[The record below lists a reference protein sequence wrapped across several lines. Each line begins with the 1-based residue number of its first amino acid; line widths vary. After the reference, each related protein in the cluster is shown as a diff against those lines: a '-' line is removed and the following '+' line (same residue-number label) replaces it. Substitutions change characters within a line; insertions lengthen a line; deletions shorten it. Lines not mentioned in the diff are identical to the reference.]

1 LPWTAPPLMLFFAPS
16 ATTPP
21 SRPLPRLRWS
31 RTFATKKHAAH
42 LRPRRTTAAVEPGA
56 IIAIVMGLTVIAGGC
71 DLAAPLPST
80 AAAPAGSQAFAV
92 PDASDSESEGGAG
105 GPARDRIGLGSPP
118 PASGNPATDPGPGAT
133 PAPAPAPGYDPAKFG
148 FAAKGLRGE
157 VMAFVTTSQVDDALA
172 RLDFASTSTIAF
184 FSLVAASNGSIS
196 HDTRWRSWNAGRVD
210 DLIARAHATG
220 TKVVV
225 SLVRFSWSAS
235 QTRTSTAILASAANR
250 QRLAAAVADEV
261 VRRGI
266 DGVNVDFEPIP
277 SGQKANFT
285 DLVRRIRAELDARG
299 PGYQLTFDVVGHFE
313 SYDVG
318 ADLAPG
324 GADAVYLMGYHY
336 AGTFSTIAHAT
347 APLGGPRYSVGDAI
361 RGLRKVARPSQL
373 IVGVPYYGHLW
384 PTVSGVL
391 NARTTGDGYDVLY
404 EDARVIGP
412 KHGATYDPI
421 ERVQHAAW
429 RGRACAT
436 CPLHWFQL
444 YYDDARSLGAKWA
457 EFRRQGL
464 LGTGIW
470 TSAFEGP
477 SGELTEALRAAWL
490 IDP

>member
-1 LPWTAPPLMLFFAPS
+1 MTDPRRLGSRGRRARWLRLAVVALAAALAATGCDHAASPGSPGPDAGAASGAVAGGTPATPSAVAPLDSSAPGSVTGSAGPPPLESP
-16 ATTPP
+16 
-21 SRPLPRLRWS
+21 
-31 RTFATKKHAAH
+31 AA
-42 LRPRRTTAAVEPGA
+42 
-56 IIAIVMGLTVIAGGC
+56 
-71 DLAAPLPST
+71 S
-80 AAAPAGSQAFAV
+80 
-92 PDASDSESEGGAG
+92 
-105 GPARDRIGLGSPP
+105 GSPGP
-118 PASGNPATDPGPGAT
+118 VASASS
-133 PAPAPAPGYDPAKFG
+133 PAPGYDPAKFG
-148 FAAKGLRGE
+148 FAEKGLRGE

-172 RLDFASTSTIAF
+172 RLDFESTSTIAF

-196 HDTRWRSWNAGRVD
+196 HDTRWRSWNTRRVD
-210 DLIARAHATG
+210 DLIAQAHATG

-225 SLVRFSWSAS
+225 SLARFSWSAS

-277 SGQKANFT
+277 TGQKANFT

-318 ADLAPG
+318 AVLAPG

-384 PTVSGVL
+384 PTVSGAL

-464 LGTGIW
+464 LGTGVW

-477 SGELTEALRAAWL
+477 SGELTDALRAAWL